1 MNEFDALKFKEISRM
16 IEDDLT
22 YNPEEVEEMS
32 KYALSKLTNI
42 VEPNVDEM
50 THEDIKNYERYI
62 DTVEELANSWVI
74 SEKNLLKHYRGEEI

>member
-1 MNEFDALKFKEISRM
+1 MNEFDSLKFKEIARM
-16 IEDDLT
+16 IEDNLT

-50 THEDIKNYERYI
+50 THEDVKNYEKYI
-62 DTVEELANSWVI
+62 DTVEELDDAWKK
-74 SEKNLLKHYRGEEI
+74 SEQNLLKHYRGEEV